1 MHRSRIS
8 LICFGLVLCALS
20 PIPSAQADYISPNIK
35 DHGKKYTEE
44 KPDEAYYGTG
54 QGGRLVESFELR
66 MQVDGLLR
74 DHRWDEAIRKAKK
87 AVQCDPGYP
96 ENHLLLARGLAGK
109 LYEEKGPIDE
119 KLLADSIHEWNLIR
133 WHDADVSEQL
143 EARAMLSQ
151 LHRISKT
158 LERDKIIKA
167 RVEQQ
172 KRAAEA
178 LLERKVTSDM
188 DKVAAGG
195 AKDEPKEGPTAAA
208 TTNPSPENTSAT
220 ATPGSENKSVEEVAN
235 KLAQKQKKRFILF

>member
-1 MHRSRIS
+1 MNRSKQS
-8 LICFGLVLCALS
+8 LLCFGLMLCALS
-20 PIPSAQADYISPNIK
+20 AIPSAQADYISPNIK
-35 DHGKKYTEE
+35 DSGKQYSQE

-74 DHRWDEAIRKAKK
+74 DHRWDDAIRKARK

-151 LHRISKT
+151 LHRIAKT
-158 LERDKIIKA
+158 LEKDKIIKA

-178 LLERKVTSDM
+178 LLEHKVTSDM
-188 DKVAAGG
+188 DKVAATG
-195 AKDEPKEGPTAAA
+195 ASKEESKEAA
-208 TTNPSPENTSAT
+208 TN
-220 ATPGSENKSVEEVAN
+220 PGSDNKSLDEVAN
-235 KLAQKQKKRFILF
+235 KLAQKQKKRFLLF

>member
-1 MHRSRIS
+1 MNGSKQP
-8 LICFGLVLCALS
+8 LIFSGVAMLCALS
-20 PIPSAQADYISPNIK
+20 AMPSAQADYISPNIK
-35 DHGKKYTEE
+35 DRGQKYSDE

-74 DHRWDEAIRKAKK
+74 DHRWDEAIKK
-87 AVQCDPGYP
+87 ARKCVQCDPGYP

-109 LYEEKGPIDE
+109 LYDEKGPIDE
-119 KLLADSIHEWNLIR
+119 KLLADSIREWNLIR

-151 LHRISKT
+151 LHRIAKT
-158 LERDKIIKA
+158 LEKDKIIKA

-178 LLERKVTSDM
+178 LLERKVTSDV
-188 DKVAAGG
+188 DKVAAG
-195 AKDEPKEGPTAAA
+195 ASKEEMKEGAA
-208 TTNPSPENTSAT
+208 TTAASSSAQQNST
-220 ATPGSENKSVEEVAN
+220 IDDVAG
-235 KLAQKQKKRFILF
+235 KLAQKQKKRFLLF